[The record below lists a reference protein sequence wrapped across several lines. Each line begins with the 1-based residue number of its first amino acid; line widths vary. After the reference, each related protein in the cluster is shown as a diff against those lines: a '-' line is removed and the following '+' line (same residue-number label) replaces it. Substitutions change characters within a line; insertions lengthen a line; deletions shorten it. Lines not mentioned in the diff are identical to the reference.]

1 MNANAIE
8 ETDVR
13 IAAGGNEALYIPS
26 GDRQLFGWLHRPP
39 GTVPARWGVVLCKP
53 FGFEALCGHRSMR
66 VFAGMAAALG
76 IPVLRFDY
84 LGTGDSAE
92 IEADADQVEIWTRDI
107 ASAVA
112 ELRRRTGVARVCLL
126 GFRLG
131 ALLSVL
137 AARSCQ
143 VDALALVAPVLS
155 GRKYLREA
163 RTAQLAAEAGEAQR
177 VEQLTAGGPEA
188 PPAAPASGST
198 PSGAQTPAHGAMEV
212 NGFPLSAASVAR
224 LSALDLNGVPLPGI
238 ANVLLI
244 DRSDLP
250 VARGWSQELG
260 GQGAKVTYQALPGF
274 VEMMLTDPQF
284 ASLPQEMLAAT
295 RNWLSTL
302 EGLSR
307 QSWHPGRA
315 ATFVSRSALLAL
327 ESETS
332 GPGSS
337 ASGISERPVF
347 FGADQTLFGIVTAP
361 DGQET
366 RRRAVILLNAGATY
380 HIGSS
385 RMYVSLARRWAQRG
399 YYVLRMDLS
408 GLGES
413 PARAGC
419 ADNNVF
425 PPDAIE
431 DMRAATDFM
440 SRRYGAREIT
450 LSGLCSGAYHSLRA
464 AVAGLPLNR
473 LLMVNA
479 QNYFWDQSMTLEGL
493 QLAEV
498 VRNPTIYR
506 ERIFSA
512 RAWRRF
518 LTGQVNIWRIVKI
531 YLHRPVL
538 ALKSMLRDIARVA
551 GVRLR
556 HDLGRELETIIA
568 RGVRVIFVFA
578 RGEPGID
585 LLRIEA
591 GSIVRR
597 LGERCRVR
605 IIDSADHT
613 FSRNG
618 PRQVLEEVLSD
629 ELFAR
634 QDPWPEE
641 VAAEPKTQV
650 SRDKSPAPDRL

>member
-1 MNANAIE
+1 MNASAIE
-8 ETDVR
+8 GTDVR
-13 IAAGGNEALYIPS
+13 IALGGDEALYIPS

-39 GTVPARWGVVLCKP
+39 GTIPARWGMVICKP

-66 VFAGMAAALG
+66 AFAGMAAGLG

-84 LGTGDSAE
+84 LGTGDSDEIDAGAE
-92 IEADADQVEIWTRDI
+92 QIEIWTRDI
-107 ASAVA
+107 VNAVA

-131 ALLSVL
+131 ALLSAL
-137 AARSCQ
+137 AARHCQ
-143 VDALALVAPVLS
+143 VDALALIAPVLS

-163 RTAQLAAEAGEAQR
+163 RTAQLAADAAEAA
-177 VEQLTAGGPEA
+177 LGGTPIQQS
-188 PPAAPASGST
+188 AAAADGT
-198 PSGAQTPAHGAMEV
+198 MEV

-224 LSALDLNGVPLPGI
+224 LSALEVDSADIPDIG
-238 ANVLLI
+238 NVLLI

-250 VARGWSQELG
+250 VAGSWSQALG
-260 GQGAKVTYQALPGF
+260 ARGTQVTYHAQPGF

-284 ASLPQEMLAAT
+284 VSLPQQMLTAT

-302 EGLSR
+302 ASVSR
-307 QSWHPGRA
+307 ASWPQGHA
-315 ATFVSRSALLAL
+315 ATFVSRSAILTLHGAAPA
-327 ESETS
+327 
-332 GPGSS
+332 GADSS
-337 ASGISERPVF
+337 AAGITERPVF
-347 FGADQTLFGIVTAP
+347 FGADETLFGIVTEPAAK
-361 DGQET
+361 ET

-385 RMYVSLARRWAQRG
+385 RMYVTLARRWAQRG

-413 PARAGC
+413 RPHAGC

-431 DMRAATDFM
+431 DMRAAIDFM
-440 SRRYGAREIT
+440 SRRYGAREVT

-464 AVAGLPLNR
+464 AVAGLAVNR
-473 LLMVNA
+473 VLMVNA

-518 LTGQVNIWRIVKI
+518 LTGQVNIWRIVRI

-538 ALKSMLRDIARVA
+538 ALNSLLRDLSRAVGIQL
-551 GVRLR
+551 GQ
-556 HDLGRELETIIA
+556 DLGRELEGLIA
-568 RGVRVIFVFA
+568 RGVRVVFVFA

-591 GSIVRR
+591 GSVVRR

-613 FSRNG
+613 FSRSG
-618 PRQVLEEVLSD
+618 PRQVLEEVLSEELYTRQDADTATAVVAVD
-629 ELFAR
+629 ELR
-634 QDPWPEE
+634 S
-641 VAAEPKTQV
+641 V
-650 SRDKSPAPDRL
+650 

>member
-1 MNANAIE
+1 MSSSSCPPEAGAVLSANAIA

-13 IAAGGNEALYIPS
+13 IAAGGDEALYIPS

-39 GTVPARWGVVLCKP
+39 GTIAARWGLVLCKP

-92 IEADADQVEIWTRDI
+92 IDGSADQIELWTRDI
-107 ASAVA
+107 ASAVT

-137 AARSCQ
+137 ATRTCQ
-143 VDALALVAPVLS
+143 VDALALVAPVLN

-163 RTAQLAAEAGEAQR
+163 RTAQLAAEAAEAA
-177 VEQLTAGGPEA
+177 LGGEA
-188 PPAAPASGST
+188 PPARAAAT
-198 PSGAQTPAHGAMEV
+198 DGAMEV

-224 LSALDLNGVPLPGI
+224 LSALDLERAELPGI
-238 ANVLLI
+238 ADVLLI
-244 DRSDLP
+244 DRGDLP
-250 VARGWSQELG
+250 VAHGWSQVLVAG
-260 GQGAKVTYQALPGF
+260 GAKVAYHALPGF

-284 ASLPQEMLAAT
+284 ASLPQGMIAAT
-295 RNWLSTL
+295 RNWLSGMGTV
-302 EGLSR
+302 SR
-307 QSWHPGRA
+307 PAWHPGGVT
-315 ATFVSRSALLAL
+315 TFVSRSAVLAL
-327 ESETS
+327 ADASPARAGSDS
-332 GPGSS
+332 GTT
-337 ASGISERPVF
+337 ERPVF
-347 FGADQTLFGIVTAP
+347 FGADQTLFGIVTSP
-361 DGQET
+361 GGQET

-399 YYVLRMDLS
+399 YFVLRMDLS

-431 DMRAATDFM
+431 DIRAAIDFM

-464 AVAGLPLNR
+464 AVAGLALNR

-518 LTGQVNIWRIVKI
+518 LTGQVNIWRIVRI

-538 ALKSMLRDIARVA
+538 ALNSMLRDIARAA

-556 HDLGRELETIIA
+556 HDLGRELESTIG
-568 RGVRVIFVFA
+568 RGVRVVFVFA
-578 RGEPGID
+578 RGEPGVD

-591 GSIVRR
+591 GSVVRR

-613 FSRNG
+613 FSRSG
-618 PRQVLEEVLSD
+618 PRQVLEEVLSE

-634 QDPWPEE
+634 QDAWPEE
-641 VAAEPKTQV
+641 IRAEPAAPAPA
-650 SRDKSPAPDRL
+650 DKSPAPDRL